1 MAAGAYRVSVILR
14 IEKVKKFE
22 DEEQRLFGKD
32 GFERMVARVAD
43 LEKSLG
49 LSLQT
54 FSIYP

>member
-32 GFERMVARVAD
+32 GFSFALSR
-43 LEKSLG
+43 LSGWLLLSYQKLG
-49 LSLQT
+49 LLLGL
-54 FSIYP
+54 